1 MHGLSLMYHFPGF
14 QRITFFLCIIFV
26 ILLGYGVLII
36 VSLLQPFSSM
46 IFFFFTYK
54 NEEEKKE
61 KEKNRRGRSCY
72 GRLLLFIPFI
82 EWVITISLGIF
93 LNRTGGRDNSSLR
106 NFLTLSR
113 RFPPIQHRVQ
123 PIIVSSFSGSAFR

>member
-46 IFFFFTYK
+46 IFFFTYK
-54 NEEEKKE
+54 KEEEKKKKKKRIE
-61 KEKNRRGRSCY
+61 ERGAVR
-72 GRLLLFIPFI
+72 
-82 EWVITISLGIF
+82 
-93 LNRTGGRDNSSLR
+93 GGSYY
-106 NFLTLSR
+106 
-113 RFPPIQHRVQ
+113 
-123 PIIVSSFSGSAFR
+123 SFHL

>member
-46 IFFFFTYK
+46 IFFTYK
-54 NEEEKKE
+54 KEEEKKKKKKRIE
-61 KEKNRRGRSCY
+61 ERGAVR
-72 GRLLLFIPFI
+72 
-82 EWVITISLGIF
+82 
-93 LNRTGGRDNSSLR
+93 GGSYY
-106 NFLTLSR
+106 
-113 RFPPIQHRVQ
+113 
-123 PIIVSSFSGSAFR
+123 SFHL